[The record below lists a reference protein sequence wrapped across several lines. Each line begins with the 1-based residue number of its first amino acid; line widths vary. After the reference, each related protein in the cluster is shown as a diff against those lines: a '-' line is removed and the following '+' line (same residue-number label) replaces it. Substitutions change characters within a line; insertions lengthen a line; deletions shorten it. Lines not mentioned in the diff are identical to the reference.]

1 MEIRKWEGKGPAWR
15 SISAAE
21 VARKMKEEG
30 TPGGALR
37 QRSHAQ
43 NQRVRRLPSGLDAY
57 TPAPFEKLATAS
69 ASLLYTSKTVSNLV
83 IWSTSWN
90 LLPRWQ
96 RRREAPCVF
105 TL

>member
-1 MEIRKWEGKGPAWR
+1 MEIRKWEGKGPPGGI
-15 SISAAE
+15 SSAAE
-21 VARKMKEEG
+21 VARKMKDEG
-30 TPGGALR
+30 APEGALQ

-43 NQRVRRLPSGLDAY
+43 NQRVRHLPSGLDAY

-69 ASLLYTSKTVSNLV
+69 ASVLYTSKTVSNLV
-83 IWSTSWN
+83 IWRTSWN

-96 RRREAPCVF
+96 RRREAPCVL